1 MVGVDDDVRP
11 QILAAVE
18 ERRSISHHSASN

>member
-18 ERRSISHHSASN
+18 ERQSIARHSASN